1 MFTTQQSVRY
11 ELDQLDYTVY
21 RVSPC
26 CFSFSRRKTCRK
38 VLEIR
43 FVGIPGYFRSDGSL
57 HTVYSMILLRGEEKM
72 KLVKTLGIL
81 LCFALLA
88 STAAATTENKE
99 MPTEK
104 EVNAFIDGFKA
115 SGDFANSAYDAFIEQ
130 FPTGHCDLWSNG
142 MISLYYYD
150 PDPPKEYGSI
160 YLDSNGG
167 KVSPGCNAG
176 AAPVK
181 SYTGKTE
188 VKEEKKEVSE
198 DKETVKEDVSQDQEK
213 EDVKEE
219 TEHVG
224 ETATE
229 SARTVIKNGI
239 KTEGKNTFE
248 DLGKALD
255 DYDGKLS
262 CKSLKCANS
271 LKEYLQEKGFKANV
285 EIRVNIE
292 TEDEGDVYITL

>member
-1 MFTTQQSVRY
+1 
-11 ELDQLDYTVY
+11 
-21 RVSPC
+21 
-26 CFSFSRRKTCRK
+26 
-38 VLEIR
+38 
-43 FVGIPGYFRSDGSL
+43 
-57 HTVYSMILLRGEEKM
+57 MILLRGEKKM

-104 EVNAFIDGFKA
+104 EVTAFIDGFKA

-130 FPTGHCDLWSNG
+130 YPAGHCDLWSNG
-142 MISLYYYD
+142 MISFYFYD
-150 PDPPKEYGSI
+150 PDSPKEYGSI

-219 TEHVG
+219 KRKVTKK
-224 ETATE
+224 
-229 SARTVIKNGI
+229 I
-239 KTEGKNTFE
+239 
-248 DLGKALD
+248 
-255 DYDGKLS
+255 
-262 CKSLKCANS
+262 KSL
-271 LKEYLQEKGFKANV
+271 LKKYNND
-285 EIRVNIE
+285 EIELGELRDKINKILG
-292 TEDEGDVYITL
+292 ED